1 MIRIKGV
8 NKYFGNTQVLKN
20 INVEINKGEI
30 FGLVGQSGAGK
41 STLLNILHG
50 IYQPTDGEL
59 LIEKI

>member
-30 FGLVGQSGAGK
+30 FGLVGHSGAE
-41 STLLNILHG
+41 NQH
-50 IYQPTDGEL
+50 Y
-59 LIEKI
+59 

>member
-30 FGLVGQSGAGK
+30 FGLVGHSG
-41 STLLNILHG
+41 SW
-50 IYQPTDGEL
+50 
-59 LIEKI
+59 KINTTKMYKWIRKL

>member
-30 FGLVGQSGAGK
+30 FGLVGHSGAGK
-41 STLLNILHG
+41 SIAIGKGLVYTTSIFMVV
-50 IYQPTDGEL
+50 
-59 LIEKI
+59 